1 MMQRAKVDN
10 NEAIRGIIKIQS
22 RQQCMFTY
30 NLPATGFPCQTL
42 TRTKENMI
50 MKKISL
56 KYISICLSICLLTT
70 ALLPWLPSA
79 AHANGPSYSMRQFYK
94 LPEAEKSGSDRILL
108 YNREDLV
115 CLDRYLE
122 EGRNFTNEA
131 FDLANNI
138 YLSDYRFE
146 YKKNSNTTW
155 IYDRNT
161 RKCLAHYDETT
172 QQFYEGTGDTVCEA
186 PMKGDGWNPIGS
198 VRHPFTQTLN
208 GNGHIIYGLWNIC
221 DATQGIS
228 TTGSPAAD
236 GAGLF
241 AAVTGTISNL
251 RMEGTFLS
259 VSNSRLEDG
268 VDGDGY
274 DSIGALAARIPKI
287 SSDSS
292 GNITTTIRSCYVQST
307 HFSCSNVP
315 NSGVLIGQS
324 LSPTAFDSIAVADT
338 GAYIDCSSSSAD
350 SFTAG
355 LRFGMVLGYSN
366 TLYKSTFTNCAS
378 SGLATDASGM
388 AVIGGICG
396 TCQQDRFEHCV
407 NQTTVRTAGVAGGI
421 AGYIEHVVG
430 AHECYF
436 RYCDNLGDISGV
448 CAGGINGFGGS
459 YLPARYER
467 GGRTGTNINY
477 CRNRGAI
484 TSAYIGGGL
493 TGVCD
498 AFVITNSENYGTV
511 SSTTLAKISSYPAS
525 HYETLMLAA
534 ERSVGGLIGAC
545 IPIGR
550 KTASY
555 YDPICTIFNCANHTS
570 ATLTPDN
577 ADAGGLIGLIATKY
591 STVQDLWLTL
601 NVQNC
606 YQASSINALASTNSS
621 GFTPVSGS
629 LIGDCTVTT
638 ATLEYCY
645 AVQSDPESAD
655 VNSTCFGTQSGKLTL
670 NAVENI
676 SGKQLLGTETEKN
689 IGSDLLT
696 QTTALLY
703 CLNGYIN
710 SGFRYDQTQWI
721 SKQSE
726 SEEPMLIIDDYTL
739 PTEPP
744 IVSFAPE
751 KTTSPVPSATG
762 TPAGSVAPSPS
773 GAPISSSSPAATDT
787 PTTSS
792 SPATTGTPTV
802 TFSPAPSTTG
812 LPTDSSSPVPSPGK
826 QTNTPAS
833 PSGSSVPDFVQTG
846 TPSDQMSLS
855 AAPHRSGGIRI
866 TWKLSSVW
874 NGFVLYRSPKASG
887 IYQPVATI
895 SSFRKAFTDKKVT
908 AGKTYHYKAIP
919 YILKNGQ
926 TIYGNTTVIR
936 KATAR
941 LMAPTFRVSRHRTAS
956 GRRFLQIR
964 LHKYQG
970 KYADIYIRNNHG
982 KYLRLRLKNNNIR
995 QQKQTFR
1002 LQYSFRKATLS
1013 IRIRTYKQKKRTK
1026 GSFYSRAKVVRIR
1039 E

>member
-1 MMQRAKVDN
+1 MMQGAKVDSN
-10 NEAIRGIIKIQS
+10 GAIRGIIKIQS

-122 EGRNFTNEA
+122 EGRNFTNET

-155 IYDRNT
+155 IYDRKT

-198 VRHPFTQTLN
+198 ARHPFTQTLN

-221 DATQGIS
+221 DAAQGIS

-251 RMEGTFLS
+251 HMEGTFLS
-259 VSNSRLEDG
+259 VSNTRLEDG
-268 VDGDGY
+268 VEGDCY

-307 HFSCSNVP
+307 HFFCSNVP
-315 NSGVLIGQS
+315 NSGILIGQS
-324 LSPTAFDSIAVADT
+324 LSPTAFDSIAVADA

-396 TCQQDRFEHCV
+396 TCQQDRFDHCV

-577 ADAGGLIGLIATKY
+577 ADAGGLIGLITTKY
-591 STVQDLWLTL
+591 SAVQDLWLTL

-606 YQASSINALASTNSS
+606 YQASSINALSSTSSS

-726 SEEPMLIIDDYTL
+726 SEEPMLVIDDYTL

-762 TPAGSVAPSPS
+762 TPTGSIAPSPS
-773 GAPISSSSPAATDT
+773 GAPINSSSPATTDT

-792 SPATTGTPTV
+792 SPATTGTPAV

-833 PSGSSVPDFVQTG
+833 PSGSSVPDFIQTG

>member
-1 MMQRAKVDN
+1 
-10 NEAIRGIIKIQS
+10 
-22 RQQCMFTY
+22 MFTY

-42 TRTKENMI
+42 TRIKENMI

-56 KYISICLSICLLTT
+56 KYISICLNICLLTT
-70 ALLPWLPSA
+70 ALFPWLPSA

-122 EGRNFTNEA
+122 EGRNFTNET

-221 DATQGIS
+221 DAAQGIS

-268 VDGDGY
+268 VEGDGY
-274 DSIGALAARIPKI
+274 NSIGALAARIPKI

-436 RYCDNLGDISGV
+436 RYCDNLSDISGV
-448 CAGGINGFGGS
+448 CAGGISGFGGS

-484 TSAYIGGGL
+484 TSSYIGGGL

-511 SSTTLAKISSYPAS
+511 SSTTLAKISFYPAS

-555 YDPICTIFNCANHTS
+555 YDPICTIFNCTNHTS

-577 ADAGGLIGLIATKY
+577 ADAGGLIGLITTKY
-591 STVQDLWLTL
+591 SAVQDLWLTL

-606 YQASSINALASTNSS
+606 YQASSINALSSTSSS

-726 SEEPMLIIDDYTL
+726 SEEPMLVIDDYTL

-792 SPATTGTPTV
+792 SPATTGTPAV

-833 PSGSSVPDFVQTG
+833 PSVSSVPDSVQTG

-895 SSFRKAFTDKKVT
+895 SSFRKSFTDKKVT

-919 YILKNGQ
+919 YIQKNGQ
-926 TIYGNTTVIR
+926 TIYGNNTVIR
-936 KATAR
+936 RATAR

-970 KYADIYIRNNHG
+970 KYADIYIRNNRG

>member
-1 MMQRAKVDN
+1 
-10 NEAIRGIIKIQS
+10 
-22 RQQCMFTY
+22 
-30 NLPATGFPCQTL
+30 
-42 TRTKENMI
+42 

-79 AHANGPSYSMRQFYK
+79 AHANGPPYSMRQFYK

-122 EGRNFTNEA
+122 EGRNFTNET

-221 DATQGIS
+221 DAAQGIS

-268 VDGDGY
+268 VEGDGY

-448 CAGGINGFGGS
+448 CAAESAVLGAAIFRHVMS
-459 YLPARYER
+459 AAVAPAQISATAATVVPLLPH
-467 GGRTGTNINY
+467 I
-477 CRNRGAI
+477 
-484 TSAYIGGGL
+484 
-493 TGVCD
+493 
-498 AFVITNSENYGTV
+498 
-511 SSTTLAKISSYPAS
+511 
-525 HYETLMLAA
+525 LAA
-534 ERSVGGLIGAC
+534 VLPG
-545 IPIGR
+545 
-550 KTASY
+550 
-555 YDPICTIFNCANHTS
+555 
-570 ATLTPDN
+570 
-577 ADAGGLIGLIATKY
+577 
-591 STVQDLWLTL
+591 
-601 NVQNC
+601 
-606 YQASSINALASTNSS
+606 
-621 GFTPVSGS
+621 
-629 LIGDCTVTT
+629 
-638 ATLEYCY
+638 Y
-645 AVQSDPESAD
+645 AMH
-655 VNSTCFGTQSGKLTL
+655 L
-670 NAVENI
+670 
-676 SGKQLLGTETEKN
+676 
-689 IGSDLLT
+689 
-696 QTTALLY
+696 
-703 CLNGYIN
+703 
-710 SGFRYDQTQWI
+710 
-721 SKQSE
+721 
-726 SEEPMLIIDDYTL
+726 
-739 PTEPP
+739 
-744 IVSFAPE
+744 
-751 KTTSPVPSATG
+751 
-762 TPAGSVAPSPS
+762 
-773 GAPISSSSPAATDT
+773 
-787 PTTSS
+787 
-792 SPATTGTPTV
+792 
-802 TFSPAPSTTG
+802 
-812 LPTDSSSPVPSPGK
+812 
-826 QTNTPAS
+826 
-833 PSGSSVPDFVQTG
+833 
-846 TPSDQMSLS
+846 
-855 AAPHRSGGIRI
+855 
-866 TWKLSSVW
+866 
-874 NGFVLYRSPKASG
+874 
-887 IYQPVATI
+887 
-895 SSFRKAFTDKKVT
+895 
-908 AGKTYHYKAIP
+908 
-919 YILKNGQ
+919 
-926 TIYGNTTVIR
+926 
-936 KATAR
+936 
-941 LMAPTFRVSRHRTAS
+941 
-956 GRRFLQIR
+956 
-964 LHKYQG
+964 
-970 KYADIYIRNNHG
+970 
-982 KYLRLRLKNNNIR
+982 
-995 QQKQTFR
+995 
-1002 LQYSFRKATLS
+1002 
-1013 IRIRTYKQKKRTK
+1013 
-1026 GSFYSRAKVVRIR
+1026 
-1039 E
+1039 